1 VCVYFCQVCEFDVGC
16 YKLGGFLISKSYILF
31 IAVMSLSLNA
41 YSNPCFNNTAK
52 NSIDS
57 KLELLVNSTIKNHI
71 SNYNIPAATI
81 LIGNSRKVLY
91 KKAFGKID
99 SKTLNTTRTIFDL
112 ASISKL
118 FTAVSL
124 LKELENKNMKVD
136 ERILDVFPTHF
147 NSKRKSTL
155 TFEDLLRH
163 GSGFKAGTG
172 NSVFTD
178 TLSNTWKNILNIEP
192 SYQFGEFKYSDIN
205 FLVLG
210 KSLSELANKSL
221 DNHVKEN
228 IFDLIGM
235 KNSGYNMH
243 SKEKYKNLCA
253 PTNSDIKR
261 GLVHDP
267 TSRKLDGIA
276 GHAGV
281 FSTIDD
287 MSKFASV
294 FLNKGMFC
302 NQKVISE
309 DILDSMTR
317 VDETTG
323 RGLGFDM
330 LSPYSRRPL
339 GDYFDKGLSFG
350 HTGFTG
356 TSLWIDPTKDIFVI
370 LLTNTV
376 FAKNEKYA
384 KKGFLNLNLELANII
399 GKSFSYK

>member
-1 VCVYFCQVCEFDVGC
+1 
-16 YKLGGFLISKSYILF
+16 
-31 IAVMSLSLNA
+31 MSLTLNA
-41 YSNPCFNNTAK
+41 YSNICFNNTAK

-57 KLELLVNSTIKNHI
+57 KLEFLLNSTIKNHI

-81 LIGNSRKVLY
+81 LIGNSSKVLY

-112 ASISKL
+112 ASITKL

-124 LKELENKNMKVD
+124 LKELENQNMKVD
-136 ERILDVFPTHF
+136 DRILNVFPTHF
-147 NSKRKSTL
+147 NSEKKIPL
-155 TFEDLLRH
+155 TFENLLRH

-178 TLSNTWKNILNIEP
+178 SLTNTWNNILNIEP
-192 SYQFGEFKYSDIN
+192 NYKFGEFKYSDIN

-210 KSLSELANKSL
+210 KSVSELSKKSL
-221 DNHVKEN
+221 DNHVKKN

-235 KNSGYNMH
+235 KNSAYNMH
-243 SKEKYKNLCA
+243 TKEKCKKLCA
-253 PTNSDIKR
+253 PTNSTIKR

-287 MSKFASV
+287 MSKFASI
-294 FLNKGMFC
+294 FLNKGIFC
-302 NQKVISE
+302 NREIISE
-309 DILDSMTR
+309 DILDDMTR
-317 VDETTG
+317 VDEVTG

-330 LSPYSRRPL
+330 LSPYSRRPR
-339 GDYFDKGLSFG
+339 GDYFNKGNSFG

-376 FAKNEKYA
+376 FAKDEKYA
-384 KKGFLNLNLELANII
+384 KKGFLNLNLELANLI
-399 GKSFSYK
+399 GKSFPYK